1 LRPGIGSFDHGQGQ
15 EKEKL
20 EPFQRRQPNWT
31 GRKTIIYTYIY
42 TAGHGQV
49 KTPVVKLAN
58 QPEESPAV
66 KPANKQEESSQ
77 PPKKVRRNNRLRVD
91 RYQRKVNVEAY
102 K

>member
-1 LRPGIGSFDHGQGQ
+1 MGKDKRRRNWNHSRGDNPIGQG
-15 EKEKL
+15 EKQL
-20 EPFQRRQPNWT
+20 Y
-31 GRKTIIYTYIY
+31 IHIYIY